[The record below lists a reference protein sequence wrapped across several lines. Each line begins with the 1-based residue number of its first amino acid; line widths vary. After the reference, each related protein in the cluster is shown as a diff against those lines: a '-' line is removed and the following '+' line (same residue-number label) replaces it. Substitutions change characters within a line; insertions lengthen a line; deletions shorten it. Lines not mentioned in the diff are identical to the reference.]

1 MENGIKIMERNGIY
15 SRGIPA
21 FAGMTA
27 PLRGIPAFA
36 GGWQETIRETVNW
49 IASGFAF
56 AMTARPSGF
65 AFAMTARPSGFAF
78 AGMTALSEN
87 NIFIFIVKVLTDF

>member
-1 MENGIKIMERNGIY
+1 MEIMERNGIRNRHCGNLTRD
-15 SRGIPA
+15 SLIKQ
-21 FAGMTA
+21 
-27 PLRGIPAFA
+27 GIPAFA
-36 GGWQETIRETVNW
+36 GGWQETIREAVNW

-78 AGMTALSEN
+78 AGMTG
-87 NIFIFIVKVLTDF
+87 